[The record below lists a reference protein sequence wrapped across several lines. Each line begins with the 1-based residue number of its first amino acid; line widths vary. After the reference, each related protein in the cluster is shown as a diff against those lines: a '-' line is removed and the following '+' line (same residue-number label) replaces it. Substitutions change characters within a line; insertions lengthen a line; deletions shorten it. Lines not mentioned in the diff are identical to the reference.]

1 VRPETNYAETDGL
14 QIAYQVIGKGPFD
27 LILTPAWTSNL
38 EWYWQDP
45 GVARFCERLSSFCRL
60 ILFDKRG
67 TGLSDPVIH
76 TATFEQRLDDIRAVM
91 DAAGSDQA
99 VIFGYSEGGPMSILF
114 AAIYPERVSSLVLW
128 GAVAKGAASK
138 DYPWPP
144 KFRYSISDKTK
155 QLWEPKTAKNSLYMF
170 APSVAGDEHIRQW
183 WATNIRLG
191 VSPTAG
197 IDILKMFRDADVRHV
212 LPVIHVP
219 TLVLQRAGDSV
230 TVVEEG
236 RYLSNH
242 IPEAKYVELPGT
254 DHLVWWEDPE
264 SVLEEIE
271 EFLTGKRGVIQH
283 DRMLATI
290 MFTDIV
296 GSTERAV
303 KMGDR
308 RWRDLLNTHNALI
321 RQEIARF
328 RGCEVQPTGD
338 GFLATFD
345 GPARAIHCACA
356 IRDLVKRLG
365 IEIRAGLHT
374 GECEIKGEYVGGIA
388 AHIAARVMG
397 RAGDSEVWV
406 SGTLKDLVVGS
417 GFQFSDRG
425 KYKLKGVPDEWRL
438 FTVEQ

>member
-1 VRPETNYAETDGL
+1 MRPETKYAESDGL
-14 QIAYQVIGKGPFD
+14 HIAYQMIGNGPVD
-27 LILTPAWTSNL
+27 LIFTPAWTSNL

-45 GVARFCERLSSFCRL
+45 GVARFFERLASFCRL

-67 TGLSDPVIH
+67 TGLSDPVIQA
-76 TATFEQRLDDIRAVM
+76 ATFEQRLDDIRAVM
-91 DAAGSDQA
+91 DDVGSDQA

-114 AAIYPERVSSLVLW
+114 AATYPERVSSLILL
-128 GAVAKGAASK
+128 GAAAKGSASK

-144 KFRYSISDKTK
+144 KSRVLSDKTK
-155 QLWEPKTAKNSLYMF
+155 LLWVSESAKNSLYMF
-170 APSVAGDEHIRQW
+170 APSIAADEHIRQW

-191 VSPTAG
+191 TSPSAG
-197 IDILKMFRDADVRHV
+197 MEIFKMYLDSDVRQA
-212 LPVIHVP
+212 LPAIHVP
-219 TLVLQRAGDSV
+219 TLILQRTGDLI

-236 RYLSNH
+236 RYLANN

-254 DHLVWWEDPE
+254 DHLAWWEDTE
-264 SVLEEIE
+264 SVLVEIE
-271 EFLTGKRGVIQH
+271 EFLTGKRGATQL

-308 RWRDLLNTHNALI
+308 RWRDLLDTHNDLL

-328 RGCEVQPTGD
+328 RGREVQSTGD

-365 IEIRAGLHT
+365 IEIRVGLHT

-397 RAGDSEVWV
+397 KAGDSEVWV
-406 SGTLKDLVVGS
+406 SSTVKDLVVGS
-417 GFQFSDRG
+417 GFQFNDRG
-425 KYKLKGVPDEWRL
+425 KHNLKGVPDEWRL

>member
-1 VRPETNYAETDGL
+1 MPPETKYAESDGL
-14 QIAYQVIGKGPFD
+14 NIAYQVIGNGPVD
-27 LILTPAWTSNL
+27 LIFTPAWTSNL
-38 EWYWQDP
+38 EWYWQEP
-45 GVARFCERLSSFCRL
+45 GVARFFERLASFCRL

-67 TGLSDPVIH
+67 TGLSDPVINA
-76 TATFEQRLDDIRAVM
+76 ATFEQRLDDIRAVM
-91 DAAGSDQA
+91 DAVGSDQA
-99 VIFGYSEGGPMSILF
+99 VILGYSEGGPMSILF
-114 AAIYPERVSSLVLW
+114 SATYPERVSSLILL
-128 GAVAKGAASK
+128 GAPAKGSASK

-144 KFRYSISDKTK
+144 KSRELSDKTK
-155 QLWEPKTAKNSLYMF
+155 LHWKSESAKNSLYMY
-170 APSVAGDEHIRQW
+170 APSVAADEHIRQW

-191 VSPTAG
+191 TSPAAG
-197 IDILKMFRDADVRHV
+197 MDIFKMFLDSDVRQA
-212 LPVIHVP
+212 LPVVHVP
-219 TLVLQRAGDSV
+219 TLVLQRTGDLI

-236 RYLSNH
+236 RYLANH
-242 IPEAKYVELPGT
+242 IPGAKYVELPGT
-254 DHLVWWEDPE
+254 DHLVWWEDVE

-271 EFLTGKRGVIQH
+271 EFLTGKREVSVL

-308 RWRDLLNTHNALI
+308 RWRDLLDTHNDLL

-328 RGCEVQPTGD
+328 RGREVQSTGD

-345 GPARAIHCACA
+345 GPARAIRCACA

-365 IEIRAGLHT
+365 IEIRVGLHT

-397 RAGDSEVWV
+397 KAKDSEVWV
-406 SGTLKDLVVGS
+406 SSTVKDLVVGS
-417 GFQFSDRG
+417 GFQFNDQG
-425 KYKLKGVPDEWRL
+425 KHNLKGVPDEWRL

>member
-1 VRPETNYAETDGL
+1 MRPETKYAESDGL
-14 QIAYQVIGKGPFD
+14 HIAYQVIGNAPVD
-27 LILTPAWTSNL
+27 LIFTPAWTSNV

-45 GVARFCERLSSFCRL
+45 GVARFFERLASFCRL

-67 TGLSDPVIH
+67 TGLSDPVIQ
-76 TATFEQRLDDIRAVM
+76 TSTFEQRLDDIRAVM
-91 DAAGSDQA
+91 DAVGSDKA

-114 AAIYPERVSSLVLW
+114 AATYPERVSSLVLC
-128 GAVAKGAASK
+128 GAVAKGVASK

-144 KFRYSISDKTK
+144 KFRSISDKTK

-191 VSPTAG
+191 VSPAAG
-197 IDILKMFRDADVRHV
+197 IDIIKMFHDSDVRQA
-212 LPVIHVP
+212 LPIINVP
-219 TLVLQRAGDSV
+219 TLVLQRTGDLIA
-230 TVVEEG
+230 VVEEG
-236 RYLSNH
+236 RYLADH

-254 DHLVWWEDPE
+254 DHLVWWEDSE

-303 KMGDR
+303 KIGDR
-308 RWRDLLNTHNALI
+308 RWRDLLDTHNALI

-328 RGCEVQPTGD
+328 RGHEVETTGD

-365 IEIRAGLHT
+365 IEIRVGLHT

-388 AHIAARVMG
+388 THIAARVMD
-397 RAGDSEVWV
+397 RARGSEVWV

-425 KYKLKGVPDEWRL
+425 QHNLKGVPDEWRL

>member
-1 VRPETNYAETDGL
+1 
-14 QIAYQVIGKGPFD
+14 
-27 LILTPAWTSNL
+27 
-38 EWYWQDP
+38 
-45 GVARFCERLSSFCRL
+45 
-60 ILFDKRG
+60 
-67 TGLSDPVIH
+67 
-76 TATFEQRLDDIRAVM
+76 
-91 DAAGSDQA
+91 
-99 VIFGYSEGGPMSILF
+99 
-114 AAIYPERVSSLVLW
+114 
-128 GAVAKGAASK
+128 
-138 DYPWPP
+138 
-144 KFRYSISDKTK
+144 
-155 QLWEPKTAKNSLYMF
+155 MF
-170 APSVAGDEHIRQW
+170 H
-183 WATNIRLG
+183 
-191 VSPTAG
+191 
-197 IDILKMFRDADVRHV
+197 DADVRHT

-219 TLVLQRAGDSV
+219 TLVLQRSGDLI
-230 TVVEEG
+230 TNVEEG
-236 RYLSNH
+236 RYLANH

-254 DHLVWWEDPE
+254 DHLVWWEDSE

-303 KMGDR
+303 KIGDR
-308 RWRDLLNTHNALI
+308 RWRDLLDTHNALI

-328 RGCEVQPTGD
+328 RGHEVETTGD
-338 GFLATFD
+338 GFIATFD

-397 RAGDSEVWV
+397 RVWV

-425 KYKLKGVPDEWRL
+425 QHKLKGVPDEWRL
-438 FTVEQ
+438 FNVEQ

>member
-1 VRPETNYAETDGL
+1 MRPETKYADSDGL
-14 QIAYQVIGKGPFD
+14 HIAYQVIGNGPVD
-27 LILTPAWTSNL
+27 LIFTPAWTSNV

-45 GVARFCERLSSFCRL
+45 SVARFFERLASFCRL

-76 TATFEQRLDDIRAVM
+76 TATFERRLDDIRAVM
-91 DAAGSDQA
+91 DAVGSDQA

-114 AAIYPERVSSLVLW
+114 AATYPERVSSLVLW
-128 GAVAKGAASK
+128 GAVAKGVASK

-144 KFRYSISDKTK
+144 KFRSISDKTK

-191 VSPTAG
+191 VSPAAG
-197 IDILKMFRDADVRHV
+197 IDIIKMFHDSDVRQA
-212 LPVIHVP
+212 LPIIHVP
-219 TLVLQRAGDSV
+219 TLVLQRTGDLIA
-230 TVVEEG
+230 VVEEG
-236 RYLSNH
+236 RYLANH

-254 DHLVWWEDPE
+254 DHLVWWEDSE

-303 KMGDR
+303 KIGDR
-308 RWRDLLNTHNALI
+308 RWRDLLDTHNALI

-328 RGCEVQPTGD
+328 RGHEVETTGD

-365 IEIRAGLHT
+365 IEIRVGLHT

-388 AHIAARVMG
+388 AHIAARVMD
-397 RAGDSEVWV
+397 RARDSEVWV

-425 KYKLKGVPDEWRL
+425 QHNLKGVPDEWRL